1 MKSRMGISFFCMALA
16 WLLAFGHLSDQGV
29 SLDPASMWDLGFG
42 QISQHALVIAGGG
55 GNAIT
60 MTLLANI
67 PQIFLSVIYILY
79 LGIMTS
85 MFLAADWNAFAFKA
99 QTLMLST
106 PSRKQRST
114 WLFGAPLGWGLALLS
129 FLTALHWLL
138 SQSLFIV
145 QITVFDKDGK
155 PYVYNNDDDEI
166 YSTVFSNCGYSP
178 IAIICA
184 TLAAGILL
192 LSAIIF
198 CWRRFPEGAPPV
210 VGTCSAAISAA
221 CHPIEKTPE
230 MMYGSFRW
238 GANGGFLNGVG
249 HCALVPAEI
258 WNAGRASPPVPGH
271 TYYGVLE

>member
-1 MKSRMGISFFCMALA
+1 MSVSFFFIAISG
-16 WLLAFGHLSDQGV
+16 LLAFAHVSDEGV
-29 SLDPASMWDLGFG
+29 GLDPASLWDLGFG
-42 QISQHALVIAGGG
+42 QINQHTMVISGGG

-79 LGIMTS
+79 LGVMTS
-85 MFLAADWNAFAFKA
+85 MFLAAEWSAYAFKA

-106 PSRKQRST
+106 SSGKQRST
-114 WLFGAPLGWGLALLS
+114 WLFGAPLGWGFMLLAFGTL
-129 FLTALHWLL
+129 LHWLL
-138 SQSLFIV
+138 SQCIFIV
-145 QITVFDKDGK
+145 QVTVFDKDGK
-155 PYVYNNDDDEI
+155 PYDYNIASDEFHP
-166 YSTVFSNCGYSP
+166 TVFSNCGYSP

-184 TLAAGILL
+184 TVAAGILL

-198 CWRRFPEGAPPV
+198 CWRRFPAGAPPV

-230 MMYGSFRW
+230 MLYECFRW
-238 GANGGFLNGVG
+238 GANGGFSNGVG

-258 WNAGRASPPVPGH
+258 WNAGRAGPPVPGH
-271 TYYGVLE
+271 TYAGILDP

>member
-1 MKSRMGISFFCMALA
+1 MSVSFFFIAIS

-29 SLDPASMWDLGFG
+29 GLDPASIWNLGFG
-42 QISQHALVIAGGG
+42 QINQHALVIAGSG
-55 GNAIT
+55 GNALT
-60 MTLLANI
+60 MTILANI
-67 PQIFLSVIYILY
+67 PQIFLSVIYVLY

-85 MFLAADWNAFAFKA
+85 MFLAADWSAYAFKA

-106 PSRKQRST
+106 PSGNQRST
-114 WLFGAPLGWGLALLS
+114 WLFGAPPAWGFLLLS

-138 SQSLFIV
+138 SQSIFIV

-155 PYVYNNDDDEI
+155 PYLYNSDVDDI
-166 YSTVFSNCGYSP
+166 TQSVFSNCGYSP

-184 TLAAGILL
+184 TLASGILL

-230 MMYGSFRW
+230 MLYGSFRW
-238 GANGGFLNGVG
+238 GANGGFSNGVG

-258 WNAGRASPPVPGH
+258 WNAGRAVPPLPGH
-271 TYYGVLE
+271 TYAGIHEE